1 MTHNLPVA
9 ALGRGLRNGTLTAEE
24 LTRKALARIASHDGR
39 LHAFVRVDGDAAL
52 EASRAADAELRAG
65 QDRGPMHGI
74 PYALKDIYDAAG
86 LPTTCHSHLRLNS
99 VATEDSAVA
108 ACFRRGGAIL
118 LGKLATYEFAL
129 GGPSFDLPFPPAR
142 NPWNPDRVPGGS
154 SSGSAAAVAAG
165 FVRVAPGSCTAGS
178 IRGPAA
184 WCGTVGMKPT
194 YGRVS
199 RRGVFP
205 LAWSLDHCG
214 PLARSVED
222 AAIALQVMAGY
233 DPLDPAS
240 ADVPVPDYRAG
251 LGEGMAGLRV
261 GVPRSLFAQDP
272 ALADDARDCIERAL
286 TCLRD
291 AGASVMEVTLPDYA
305 LYRSCNRVIMAAEM
319 YAIHRTE
326 LRTRLPEYGEIAARR
341 FASGAA
347 IDAADYLAAQRLRG
361 ILTRV
366 VDAALDRCDVLV
378 TAISLDTAPPFGLH
392 GSTWPLQPA
401 TFNVSGHPAMSV
413 PVGLA
418 RDGLPLAVQ
427 VAGRPFDEA
436 TVLRVGRAL
445 ECLTGWERVPL
456 PERVPAKMLELP

>member
-1 MTHNLPVA
+1 MTSE
-9 ALGRGLRNGTLTAEE
+9 G
-24 LTRKALARIASHDGR
+24 LTRNALARIASHDGR
-39 LHAFVRVDGDAAL
+39 LHAFVRVDGDGALQAA
-52 EASRAADAELRAG
+52 RTADAALRAG
-65 QDRGPMHGI
+65 QDRGPMHGV

-86 LPTTCHSHLRLNS
+86 LPTTCHSRLRLGS
-99 VATEDSAVA
+99 VAAEDSAVA
-108 ACFRRGGAIL
+108 ARFRAGGAVL

-129 GGPSFDLPFPPAR
+129 GGPGFDLPFPPAR
-142 NPWNPDRVPGGS
+142 NPWNLDRVPGGS
-154 SSGSAAAVAAG
+154 SSGSAVAVAAG

-222 AAIALQVMAGY
+222 AAIALQVMAGH
-233 DPLDPAS
+233 DPQDPAS
-240 ADVPVPDYRAG
+240 ADVPIPDYCAG
-251 LGEGMAGLRV
+251 LGGGVAGLRV
-261 GVPRSLFAQDP
+261 GVPHTLFAQDP
-272 ALADDARDCIERAL
+272 ALTSDARDGIERAL
-286 TCLRD
+286 ACLRG
-291 AGASVMEVTLPDYA
+291 AGATVMDVALPDYA

-319 YAIHRTE
+319 YAIHRDG
-326 LRTRLPEYGEIAARR
+326 LRTRLPEYGEITARR

-347 IDAADYLAAQRLRG
+347 VGAADYLAAQRLRG
-361 ILTRV
+361 VLARA

-378 TAISLDTAPPFGLH
+378 TAISLDTAPAFGPH

-436 TVLRVGRAL
+436 TVFRVGRAL
-445 ECLTGWERVPL
+445 ECLTGWDRVPL
-456 PERVPAKMLELP
+456 PEPP

>member
-1 MTHNLPVA
+1 MTHDRSVA
-9 ALGRGLRNGTLTAEE
+9 ALGRSLRDGTLTSEE
-24 LTRKALARIASHDGR
+24 LTRNALARVASLDGQ
-39 LHAFVRVDGDAAL
+39 LHAFVRVDGDNAMAAAL
-52 EASRAADAELRAG
+52 VADAELQAG

-86 LPTTCHSHLRLNS
+86 LPTTCHSRLRLQT

-108 ACFRRGGAIL
+108 ARFRAGGAIL

-142 NPWNPDRVPGGS
+142 NPWNPRRVPGGS

-199 RRGVFP
+199 RHGVFP

-214 PLARSVED
+214 SLTRSVED
-222 AAIALQVMAGY
+222 AAAALQVMAGY
-233 DPLDPAS
+233 DPRDPAS
-240 ADVPVPDYRAG
+240 ADMPVPAYCAG
-251 LGEGMAGLRV
+251 LGDGVAGLRV
-261 GVPRSLFAQDP
+261 GVPRTLFAHDP
-272 ALADDARDCIERAL
+272 ALSADARDGIAHSL
-286 TCLRD
+286 AVLRD
-291 AGASVMEVTLPDYA
+291 AGASVIDVPLPDYG
-305 LYRSCNRVIMAAEM
+305 LYRSCNRVIMTAEM
-319 YAIHRTE
+319 YAIHRTN
-326 LRTRLPEYGEIAARR
+326 LQKRLPEYGEIAARR
-341 FASGAA
+341 FASGVA
-347 IDAADYLAAQRLRG
+347 IDAADYLAAQRLRRM
-361 ILTRV
+361 LTSA

-378 TAISLDTAPPFGLH
+378 TAISLDVAPPFGPH
-392 GSTWPLQPA
+392 GSAWPLQPA

-413 PVGLA
+413 PVGLS

-436 TVLRVGRAL
+436 TVFRVGRAL
-445 ECLTGWERVPL
+445 ECLTGWERMPL
-456 PERVPAKMLELP
+456 PSDVPDAAA